1 MQYQDSTDPTGV
13 NGPRGSLPDTSSV
26 TRSRNR
32 KANAALQMRLGN
44 ATWDEIASAL
54 GYPTARTALVAV
66 ERALEKE
73 LSNPEDREKMR
84 KMAGARLERLIRS
97 VWTKAIDPANPEHL
111 VAVGKA
117 RDLIDRH
124 AKLYGLDA
132 PQEIVVHSPTQAE
145 LEAWVARVA
154 SGAIPAVEEADI
166 FDVEY
171 EEDEPLA
178 LPAD

>member
-1 MQYQDSTDPTGV
+1 MAHHQDSTHPTGV
-13 NGPRGSLPDTSSV
+13 NGPVGGHVDHSAVS
-26 TRSRNR
+26 RSRSR

-44 ATWDEIASAL
+44 ATWDEIAQAL
-54 GYPTARTALVAV
+54 GYPTPRAALVAT

-73 LSNPEDREKMR
+73 LANPEDREKLR

-132 PQEIVVHSPTQAE
+132 PTEVVVHNPTQAE
-145 LEAWVARVA
+145 LEAWVAKVTA
-154 SGAIPAVEEADI
+154 VVIPSVDEADI
-166 FDVEY
+166 FDI
-171 EEDEPLA
+171 EEVPLA